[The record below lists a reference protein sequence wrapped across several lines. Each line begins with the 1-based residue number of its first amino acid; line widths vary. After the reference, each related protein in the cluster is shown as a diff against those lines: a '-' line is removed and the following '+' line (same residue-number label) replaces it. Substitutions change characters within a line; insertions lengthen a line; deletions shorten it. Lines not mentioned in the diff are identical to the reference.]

1 MNTYDII
8 KSLCDQKGIAL
19 TALEKELNFGRGSL
33 GKIKNGGQPSAKR
46 LQQVADYFGVSVE
59 YLLTGDTADN
69 SEFTARNEEERRLLV
84 LFRNTDSVPDS
95 EREEIVEHFEKTI
108 DLYLKARGVIK

>member
-1 MNTYDII
+1 M
-8 KSLCDQKGIAL
+8 GIYENVKEA
-19 TALEKELNFGRGSL
+19 AEKRGYSINRLEKEMGLPRSSISKYNR
-33 GKIKNGGQPSAKR
+33 NTPSAER
-46 LQQVADYFGVSVE
+46 LQAIATFLGVPVGD
-59 YLLTGDTADN
+59 LTGETASN